1 VDKGLFLIERHLKE
15 GTPIAELAAAI
26 GMHRS
31 WLYKL
36 LARYEAEGEPG
47 LVPRS
52 RRPHRSPARIS
63 DLFEVETV
71 RLRKSLADAG
81 WDAGP
86 ETIHDHLAQ
95 RHRQVPSVSTIWR
108 VLRARGFVTPQPHK
122 RPRSSY
128 VRFAAEL
135 PNECWQMDTTHVHLA
150 DGSDVEILNVIDDH
164 SRLCVGARARS
175 VYTATDVAAVFS
187 HSIDRFGTPAAV
199 LSDNGAIFTAAYRF
213 GVGALE
219 AELAA
224 SGIDFKHSRPYHPQT
239 CGKVERFH
247 QTMKKYLHRQRP
259 PKSLGALQAQIDRFV
274 EYYNTVALPR
284 VPSTSDSR
292 KSSSCELEGPATRF
306 RGQTRRGDEGHQTD
320 RRRASDRHGH
330 LRRRDIRGGKHDRGF
345 DCPMRFRVRVHVE
358 EFRLPELPVG
368 REHKRIVCGQC
379 LQRPK

>member
-1 VDKGLFLIERHLKE
+1 VDKGRFLIERHLME
-15 GTPIAELAAAI
+15 GTPIAELAAAN

-52 RRPHRSPARIS
+52 RRPHRSPGRIS
-63 DLFEVETV
+63 DLFEDEIV

-86 ETIHDHLAQ
+86 ETIHEHLAK

-108 VLRARGFVTPQPHK
+108 VLRARGFVIPQPHK
-122 RPRSSY
+122 RPRNSY
-128 VRFAAEL
+128 VRFVAEL
-135 PNECWQMDTTHVHLA
+135 PNECWQMDTTHVRLA

-175 VYTATDVAAVFS
+175 VYTAPDVVAVFS
-187 HSIDRFGTPAAV
+187 HSISRFGAPAAV

-219 AELAA
+219 AELA
-224 SGIDFKHSRPYHPQT
+224 SLGVDFKHSRPYHPQT

-247 QTMKKYLHRQRP
+247 QTMKKYLHRQAAP
-259 PKSLGALQAQIDRFV
+259 GSLRTLQAQVDRFV
-274 EYYNTVALPR
+274 EYYNTTRPHRSLGRRTPAEVFSSRAKAHPRLPSAPGGHRLRHDR
-284 VPSTSDSR
+284 VDP
-292 KSSSCELEGPATRF
+292 
-306 RGQTRRGDEGHQTD
+306 
-320 RRRASDRHGH
+320 
-330 LRRRDIRGGKHDRGF
+330 GGKLTLRHNGRLH
-345 DCPMRFRVRVHVE
+345 HVG
-358 EFRLPELPVG
+358 VG
-368 REHKRIVCGQC
+368 RAHAGEAVAIFVSGREVRIVNEEGELIRQFE
-379 LQRPK
+379 LDPSRNYQPMS